1 MMDYFV
7 DVGHQSHNKHGE
19 LLCGDHVEIIRQG
32 ENGLVMVLADGLGS
46 GVKANILSTLTA
58 KIISTMMANDMDIA
72 DCIAAI
78 AATLPVCEVRKVAYS
93 TFTVIQ
99 ITDQLEASII
109 QFDNPHIILL
119 RNGHNLDYPMISERV
134 EGKIVY
140 KSQLKLTEGDV
151 LISTSDG
158 AIHAG
163 VGKSLNF
170 GWLRKDII
178 DYMERAYR
186 AEYTAKMLTTILS
199 DQCLLLYGGE
209 PGDDTTVCTVKVRKR
224 KPVNLLMGPPA
235 NPADVPTMM
244 ALFFSKE
251 GKRIVC
257 GGTTSQL
264 VAEYLTKPL
273 VVDLPVYHDSDV
285 PPMAKIEGIDAVT
298 EGVVTFSKALF
309 YAKNY
314 MGDNDLYGDWS
325 RKKDGASEIAKLLI
339 EEATDINFFVGRAIN
354 PAHQNPNLPITF
366 SIKMRLVDEFAD
378 LLRQMG
384 KHIKISYF

>member
-1 MMDYFV
+1 MMEYFV
-7 DVGHQSHNKHGE
+7 DIGHQSHNKHGE
-19 LLCGDHVEIIRQG
+19 LLCGDHVEIIRRG
-32 ENGLVMVLADGLGS
+32 ESRLVMVLADGLGS

-72 DCIAAI
+72 DCISAI

-109 QFDNPHIILL
+109 QFDNPHVILL
-119 RNGHNLDYPMISERV
+119 RDGRSLDYPMISERI
-134 EGKIVY
+134 EGKVVY
-140 KSQLKLTEGDV
+140 KSQLRLTENDA

-163 VGKSLNF
+163 VGKALNF

-178 DYMERAYR
+178 QFMQLAYKP
-186 AEYTAKMLTTILS
+186 EYTAKMLTTMLS
-199 DQCLLLYGGE
+199 EQCLLLYGGE
-209 PGDDTTVCTVKVRKR
+209 PGDDTTVCTIKVRKR

-235 NPADVPTMM
+235 NPADVDTMM

-264 VAEYLTKPL
+264 VADYLGKPL
-273 VVDLPVYHDSDV
+273 CVDLPLYLDPDV
-285 PPMAKIEGIDAVT
+285 PPMAEIEGIDAVT

-314 MGDNDLYGDWS
+314 MGDNDLYNNWS

-354 PAHQNPNLPITF
+354 PAHQNPNLPINF
-366 SIKMRLVDEFAD
+366 SIKMRLVDEFAE
-378 LLRQMG
+378 LLQQMG